1 MKIRNLLISFAVA
14 FSISSAFATPAPLL
28 TFDKMENIKSEMPR
42 NFRDLKSLG
51 INAIASSQFSES
63 QLQEV
68 RKKYPDE
75 KITIVDLRAE
85 SHGFI
90 NGKPVTWH
98 TVFEKGNQDKTLY
111 EISSDESDRLN
122 LAAKDQQIIVNKILK
137 EDRANGWYKE
147 ISPTIVDVN
156 QAISEKDLA
165 EKNGFEYQ
173 RFPIRDLDVPNETE
187 FTRMVNF
194 IKTLPQ
200 DQKLYVHCAAGKGRT
215 GTFLVLLDIIKNGK
229 TTELKEIFERQNKL
243 GAARLDKI
251 STEESRSKEIAR
263 NRLKIIENFYKTETA
278 K

>member
-1 MKIRNLLISFAVA
+1 MKIRNLLISLALI
-14 FSISSAFATPAPLL
+14 FSISNAFATPASLL

-75 KITIVDLRAE
+75 KITIIDLRAE

-98 TVFEKGNQDKTLY
+98 TVFEKGNQNKTLS

-147 ISPTIVDVN
+147 ISPAVIDVN
-156 QAISEKDLA
+156 QAISEQDLA

-251 STEESRSKEIAR
+251 SEEESWSKEIAR
-263 NRLKIIENFYKTETA
+263 NRLKIIENFYKTETT

>member
-1 MKIRNLLISFAVA
+1 MKIRNLLISLALS
-14 FSISSAFATPAPLL
+14 FSVSSTFATPASLL

-68 RKKYPDE
+68 RKRYPDE
-75 KITIVDLRAE
+75 KITIVDLRGE

-90 NGKPVTWH
+90 NGNPVTWH
-98 TVFEKGNQDKTLY
+98 TVFEKGNQDKTLS

-122 LAAKDQQIIVNKILK
+122 LAEKDQQIIINKILK
-137 EDRANGWYKE
+137 KDRANGWHKE
-147 ISPTIVDVN
+147 ISPIVIDVN

-200 DQKLYVHCAAGKGRT
+200 DQKLYVHCALGKGRT

-229 TTELKEIFERQNKL
+229 TTKLKEIFERQNKL

-251 STEESRSKEIAR
+251 SEEESWSKEIAR

>member
-75 KITIVDLRAE
+75 QITIVDLRAE

-98 TVFEKGNQDKTLY
+98 TVFEKGNQDKTLS

-165 EKNGFEYQ
+165 EKNGFKYQ

-251 STEESRSKEIAR
+251 STEESWSKEIAR

>member
-75 KITIVDLRAE
+75 QITIVDLRAE

-98 TVFEKGNQDKTLY
+98 TVFEKGNQDKTLS

-251 STEESRSKEIAR
+251 STEESWSKEIAR

>member
-1 MKIRNLLISFAVA
+1 MKIRNLLISLALS
-14 FSISSAFATPAPLL
+14 FSVSSTFATPASLL

-75 KITIVDLRAE
+75 QITIVDLRAE

-98 TVFEKGNQDKTLY
+98 TVFEKGNQDKTLS

-229 TTELKEIFERQNKL
+229 TTELKEIFKRQNKL
-243 GAARLDKI
+243 GASRLDKI
-251 STEESRSKEIAR
+251 STEESWSKEIAR

>member
-1 MKIRNLLISFAVA
+1 MNIRSSLILLVLACNISG
-14 FSISSAFATPAPLL
+14 AFAKPVSLL
-28 TFDKMENIKSEMPR
+28 TFDEMENKKNEMPR
-42 NFRDLKSLG
+42 NFRDLESLG
-51 INAIASSQFSES
+51 INAIASAQFSES

-68 RKKYPDE
+68 RKKYPDD
-75 KITIVDLRAE
+75 KITIVDLRGE

-90 NGKPVTWH
+90 NGEPVTWH
-98 TVFEKGNQDKTLY
+98 TVFEKDNQDKALS
-111 EISSDESDRLN
+111 EISTNESDHLN
-122 LAAKDQQIIVNKILK
+122 AAAKDQQITVNKILK
-137 EDRANGWYKE
+137 KDRVNGWYKE
-147 ISPTIVDVN
+147 ISPTVIDVN

-165 EKNGFEYQ
+165 KKNGFEYQ

-200 DQKLYVHCAAGKGRT
+200 DQKLYVHCAGGKGRT

-229 TTELKEIFERQNKL
+229 TTELKEIFKRQNKL

-251 STEESRSKEIAR
+251 STEESWNKKIAQT
-263 NRLKIIENFYKTETA
+263 RLKIIENFYKTETA